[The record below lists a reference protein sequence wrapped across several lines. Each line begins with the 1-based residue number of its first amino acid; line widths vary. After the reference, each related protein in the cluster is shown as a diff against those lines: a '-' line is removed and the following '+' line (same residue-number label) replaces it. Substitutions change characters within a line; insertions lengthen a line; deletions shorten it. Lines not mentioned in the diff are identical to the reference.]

1 MTPIPDGLDSEQ
13 AAPMLCAGVTVLA
26 AIKRAQIKA
35 GDWLVIVGAGGGLGH
50 LAVQLASKGMGYRVI
65 GIDHGSKEALAK
77 ESGAEHFVDITKF
90 PTDDKGEAIKKHVR
104 ELADG
109 IGAHAAVV
117 CTAVNP
123 AFATALTFLRFN
135 GTLVCV
141 GIPEGEAVPI
151 ATASAPAIIMNQW
164 RIVGSAVGTRQDAI
178 ETLDFA
184 RRGIVKA
191 HVKVEKMDAL
201 NSVFEQMH
209 EGKLQGRVVLDLA

>member
-1 MTPIPDGLDSEQ
+1 
-13 AAPMLCAGVTVLA
+13 MLCAGLTVLA
-26 AIKRAQIKA
+26 AIKRAQIQP

-65 GIDHGSKEALAK
+65 GVDHGSKEALAMD
-77 ESGAEHFVDITKF
+77 SGAEHFVDITKF
-90 PTDDKGEAIKKHVR
+90 PTDDNGEAIKKHVH

-117 CTAVNP
+117 CTAIN
-123 AFATALTFLRFN
+123 AAYASALTFLRFN

-141 GIPEGEAVPI
+141 GIPEGEPVPI
-151 ATASAPAIIMNQW
+151 ATASSPALIKNQW
-164 RIVGSAVGTRQDAI
+164 KIVGSAVGTRQEAI

-201 NSVFEQMH
+201 NSVFEQMN
-209 EGKLQGRVVLDLA
+209 EGKLQGRVVLDLS